1 MNDIRLS
8 DSEWEIMNCLWNTP
22 HMKISQIVLEL
33 NTKRFW
39 DKHTVITLLNRME
52 NKGAVAY
59 ERKGR
64 AKVYFPIVSQTEIV
78 KKETEQFIERVY
90 QGSLGMMVNS
100 FIDTKSIK
108 KDEIDELYNILKE
121 AKKGQNND

>member
-1 MNDIRLS
+1 MGNYELSMEYTAYEDQS
-8 DSEWEIMNCLWNTP
+8 DSFRIEYE
-22 HMKISQIVLEL
+22 
-33 NTKRFW
+33 
-39 DKHTVITLLNRME
+39 
-52 NKGAVAY
+52 GAVAY